1 MSSTEEPT
9 VPLPLPSAP
18 VIEVSPA
25 VSIQPPL
32 SRLGKGP
39 ALILLVDQEYHAQIS
54 SESLDPPPIQ
64 KWAEESYN
72 VGQIDVSKVS
82 RNFGVTL
89 SETIALIKELPSYDG
104 NEKIGVIGEQTS

>member
-1 MSSTEEPT
+1 M
-9 VPLPLPSAP
+9 PLPLPSAS
-18 VIEVSPA
+18 VIEASLG

-39 ALILLVDQEYHAQIS
+39 ALVLLVDQEYHAKVP
-54 SESLDPPPIQ
+54 SESLDPAPIQ

-82 RNFGVTL
+82 GDFGATL
-89 SETIALIKELPSYDG
+89 SETIASIKKLPSYDG
-104 NEKIGVIGEQTS
+104 NVKIGIIGDQES